1 MYRESKSELRKELEQ
16 LLGDADKATKEYAVI
31 TGRSEESLREEA
43 EEAFR
48 IFKENNIDPILEKE
62 A

>member
-1 MYRESKSELRKELEQ
+1 MYRETKSELRKELEQ

-31 TGRSEESLREEA
+31 TGKSEESLRKEA

-48 IFKENNIDPILEKE
+48 IFKENNIDPILETE